1 MISSVPIIPIH
12 KANIMKKILII
23 LLAIFFIPITSFA
36 MSLSTLQN
44 NPERYLKHGRGL
56 VSDIYV
62 DTASIQSLDY
72 DPPYYRMKITTYVVV
87 PAFNSISAYS
97 SIFDYDYYYSIESTG
112 KRIIAD
118 MNENNEPMDED
129 VYRER
134 LHNSIEENTGIEM
147 TMEPIAVWTTK
158 GRLISQ
164 NKTYLRKAANQFS
177 AIYGIP
183 NVLDR
188 TFPIE
193 YDSNGY
199 ELAQYIF
206 HSYYNQYF

>member
-1 MISSVPIIPIH
+1 
-12 KANIMKKILII
+12 MKVKVYGVVYNQLIC
-23 LLAIFFIPITSFA
+23 
-36 MSLSTLQN
+36 
-44 NPERYLKHGRGL
+44 
-56 VSDIYV
+56 
-62 DTASIQSLDY
+62 
-72 DPPYYRMKITTYVVV
+72 
-87 PAFNSISAYS
+87 AYS
-97 SIFDYDYYYSIESTG
+97 CVLDYDYYYSTKSTAS
-112 KRIIAD
+112 RIIAD
-118 MNENNEPMDED
+118 MNENNEPLDED
-129 VYRER
+129 VCRER
-134 LHNSIEENTGIEM
+134 LDNSLRDYTGIEM

-158 GRLISQ
+158 DRLISK

>member
-1 MISSVPIIPIH
+1 
-12 KANIMKKILII
+12 MKKILII
-23 LLAIFFIPITSFA
+23 LLAILCIPISSFA
-36 MSLSTLQN
+36 ISLSTLEN
-44 NPERYLKHGRGL
+44 NPQRYEDLGGSTGIEL
-56 VSDIYV
+56 YIDYNSV
-62 DTASIQSLDY
+62 QSMVY
-72 DPPYYRMKITTYVVV
+72 NPPYYRMKVKVYGVVY
-87 PAFNSISAYS
+87 NQLICAYS
-97 SIFDYDYYYSIESTG
+97 CVFDYDYYYSIESTG
-112 KRIIAD
+112 KRIIAA
-118 MNENNEPMDED
+118 MNENNESMDED

-134 LHNSIEENTGIEM
+134 LDNSLRDYTGIEM

-158 GRLISQ
+158 DRLISK

-188 TFPIE
+188 TSPIE

>member
-1 MISSVPIIPIH
+1 
-12 KANIMKKILII
+12 MKKILII
-23 LLAIFFIPITSFA
+23 LLAILCIPISSFA
-36 MSLSTLQN
+36 ISLSTLEN
-44 NPERYLKHGRGL
+44 NPQRYEDLGGSTGIEL
-56 VSDIYV
+56 YLDYNSV
-62 DTASIQSLDY
+62 QSLVY
-72 DPPYYRMKITTYVVV
+72 NPPYYRMKVKVYGVVY
-87 PAFNSISAYS
+87 NQLICAYS
-97 SIFDYDYYYSIESTG
+97 CVLDYDYYYSTKSTAS
-112 KRIIAD
+112 RIIAD
-118 MNENNEPMDED
+118 MNENNEPLDED

-134 LHNSIEENTGIEM
+134 LDNSLRDYTGIEM

-158 GRLISQ
+158 DRLISK

>member
-1 MISSVPIIPIH
+1 
-12 KANIMKKILII
+12 MKKILII
-23 LLAIFFIPITSFA
+23 LLAILCIPISSFA
-36 MSLSTLQN
+36 ISLSTLEN
-44 NPERYLKHGRGL
+44 NPQR
-56 VSDIYV
+56 YV
-62 DTASIQSLDY
+62 DIGGTTGIEIYLDSNSVQSLVY
-72 DPPYYRMKITTYVVV
+72 NSPYYRMKITTYVVV
-87 PAFNSISAYS
+87 PAFKSICAYS
-97 SIFDYDYYYSIESTG
+97 YIFDYDYYYSIESTG
-112 KRIIAD
+112 KRIIAA
-118 MNENNEPMDED
+118 MNENNESMDED

-134 LHNSIEENTGIEM
+134 LDNSLRDYTGIEM

-158 GRLISQ
+158 DRLISK

>member
-1 MISSVPIIPIH
+1 
-12 KANIMKKILII
+12 MKKILII
-23 LLAIFFIPITSFA
+23 LLAILCIPISSFA
-36 MSLSTLQN
+36 ISLSTLEN
-44 NPERYLKHGRGL
+44 NPQRYEDLGGSTGIEL
-56 VSDIYV
+56 Y
-62 DTASIQSLDY
+62 LDY
-72 DPPYYRMKITTYVVV
+72 NSVQSMVYNPPYYRMKVKVYGVVY
-87 PAFNSISAYS
+87 NQLICAYS
-97 SIFDYDYYYSIESTG
+97 CVFDYDYYYSIESTG
-112 KRIIAD
+112 KRIIAA
-118 MNENNEPMDED
+118 MNENNESMDED

-134 LHNSIEENTGIEM
+134 LDNSLRDYTGIEM

-158 GRLISQ
+158 DRLISK
-164 NKTYLRKAANQFS
+164 NKTYLRKATNQFS

>member
-1 MISSVPIIPIH
+1 
-12 KANIMKKILII
+12 MKKILII
-23 LLAIFFIPITSFA
+23 LLAILCIPVSSFA
-36 MSLSTLQN
+36 ISLSTLEN
-44 NPERYLKHGRGL
+44 NPQR
-56 VSDIYV
+56 YV
-62 DTASIQSLDY
+62 DIGGTTGIEIYLDSNSVQSLVY
-72 DPPYYRMKITTYVVV
+72 NPPYYRMKITTYVVV
-87 PAFNSISAYS
+87 PAFKSICAYS
-97 SIFDYDYYYSIESTG
+97 YIFDYDYYYSIESTG
-112 KRIIAD
+112 KRIIAA
-118 MNENNEPMDED
+118 MNENNESMDED

-134 LHNSIEENTGIEM
+134 LDNSLRDYTGIEM

-158 GRLISQ
+158 DRLISK

>member
-1 MISSVPIIPIH
+1 
-12 KANIMKKILII
+12 MKKILII
-23 LLAIFFIPITSFA
+23 LLAILCIPISSFA
-36 MSLSTLQN
+36 ISLSTLEN
-44 NPERYLKHGRGL
+44 NPQRYEDLGGSTGIEL
-56 VSDIYV
+56 YLDYNSV
-62 DTASIQSLDY
+62 QSLVY
-72 DPPYYRMKITTYVVV
+72 NPPYYRMKITTYVVV
-87 PAFNSISAYS
+87 PAFKSICAYS
-97 SIFDYDYYYSIESTG
+97 YIFDYDYYYSIESTG
-112 KRIIAD
+112 KRIIAA
-118 MNENNEPMDED
+118 MNENNESMDED

-134 LHNSIEENTGIEM
+134 LDNSLRDYTGIEM

-158 GRLISQ
+158 DRLISK

>member
-1 MISSVPIIPIH
+1 
-12 KANIMKKILII
+12 MKKILII
-23 LLAIFFIPITSFA
+23 LLAILCIPISGFA
-36 MSLSTLQN
+36 MSLSTLEN
-44 NPERYLKHGRGL
+44 NPQR
-56 VSDIYV
+56 YV
-62 DTASIQSLDY
+62 DIGGTTGIEIYLDSNSVQSLVY
-72 DPPYYRMKITTYVVV
+72 NPPYYRMKITTYVVV
-87 PAFNSISAYS
+87 PAFKSICAYS
-97 SIFDYDYYYSIESTG
+97 YIFDYDYYYSIESTG
-112 KRIIAD
+112 KRIIAA
-118 MNENNEPMDED
+118 MNENNESMDED

-134 LHNSIEENTGIEM
+134 LDNSLRDYTGIEM

-158 GRLISQ
+158 DRLISK

>member
-1 MISSVPIIPIH
+1 
-12 KANIMKKILII
+12 MKKILII
-23 LLAIFFIPITSFA
+23 LLAILCIPVSSFA
-36 MSLSTLQN
+36 ISLSTLEN
-44 NPERYLKHGRGL
+44 NPQRYEDLGGPNGIEL
-56 VSDIYV
+56 YLDYNSV
-62 DTASIQSLDY
+62 QSLVY
-72 DPPYYRMKITTYVVV
+72 NPPYYRMKIKAYCVVHNQLICV
-87 PAFNSISAYS
+87 YS
-97 SIFDYDYYYSIESTG
+97 CVFDYDYYYSIESTG